1 MTHAVLKNK
10 ITELG
15 PDMGIRADQRH
26 AVAKSLGDALADAFR
41 LYFNTQ
47 SLHWNV
53 EGPTFYSLHK
63 LTEEQYETL
72 HSSVDTIAERIRAL
86 GIPAPQ
92 SLQGLD
98 ERSAIGDLPASA
110 DLKERIET
118 LIRDFE
124 VAGIRLKRIVR
135 EAEEVDDIKTADLLT
150 EQLGN
155 YEEFAWMLRAT
166 IAA

>member
-1 MTHAVLKNK
+1 MTQAVLKNK
-10 ITELG
+10 ITELS
-15 PDMGIRADQRH
+15 PEMGIRTEQRH

-72 HSSVDTIAERIRAL
+72 NASVDVIAERIRAL

-98 ERSAIGDLPASA
+98 DRSVIGDLPASG

-118 LIRDFE
+118 LIRDYE
-124 VAGIRLKRIVR
+124 IAGVRLKKIVR
-135 EAEEVDDIKTADLLT
+135 EAEDVDDIKTADLLT

-155 YEEFAWMLRAT
+155 YEESAWMLRAT
-166 IAA
+166 IAS